1 MFSFLALI
9 CTRICNILGET
20 WQFLGSI
27 VQLASSSEAT
37 VSSYEV
43 SMWRSLWS
51 DLFSQVVRCHI
62 NVIFFSMSVVSSK
75 TVILI
80 GRFFILSF
88 SDFQSS
94 QKHTIRAC
102 CLFHSLQQASTKVY
116 FYCIP
121 TLK

>member
-1 MFSFLALI
+1 MSYQCFSFF
-9 CTRICNILGET
+9 
-20 WQFLGSI
+20 W
-27 VQLASSSEAT
+27 
-37 VSSYEV
+37 
-43 SMWRSLWS
+43 
-51 DLFSQVVRCHI
+51 
-62 NVIFFSMSVVSSK
+62 MSVVSSK

-121 TLK
+121 TLKENVSFHAG